1 MESAI
6 KRIGANVRFSLFADV
21 KVGSGLS
28 SPGVNQDGA
37 QNSKRICL
45 RHISIARY
53 LFRNTYNLRYLKLYI
68 CQVSLW
74 PVIQSALS

>member
-21 KVGSGLS
+21 KVRSGLS
-28 SPGVNQDGA
+28 SPVVDQDGA

-45 RHISIARY
+45 GHISIARY
-53 LFRNTYNLRYLKLYI
+53 LFRNTYSLRYLKLYI

-74 PVIQSALS
+74 PVIQSGLS

>member
-6 KRIGANVRFSLFADV
+6 KRIGPNVRFSLFADV
-21 KVGSGLS
+21 KVRSGLS
-28 SPGVNQDGA
+28 SPGVDRDGA

-45 RHISIARY
+45 GHISIARY
-53 LFRNTYNLRYLKLYI
+53 LFWNTYYLSYLKLYI

-74 PVIQSALS
+74 PVIQSGLS